1 MIHAL
6 LFAALCAAPASGQ
19 QTGVV
24 RRGTIDQVVRVVG
37 TVLPVDVF
45 RIKSSIEGRASR
57 IWTSTGVWVA
67 SDQDLGFLINR
78 EFAALSDA
86 RNSTDQTVLEDR
98 WQTVY
103 QPTRLRCPSAC
114 YILKAFARAD
124 AWVKPRTVLFE
135 AAAHL
140 RMTGWV
146 RPEEAHLVRDGMTL
160 QYWSLKDPKTRFSTK
175 ISHYVRDIQGV
186 KAQPGGSFTLDLAMG
201 PEHFFPPGTEWAGIV
216 VSDKKENVLMVPT
229 DALIRFGD
237 DVYLPVKVST
247 GITTPDWTE
256 LSAGMEEKRPFLN
269 LSDAQL
275 RQTPR
280 HKMEADLS
288 LPAQSGEEAAPP
300 PAEGSRQ
307 PRRGEGELREPDSNL
322 GEDPYSE

>member
-1 MIHAL
+1 MIRAI

-19 QTGVV
+19 QAGAV
-24 RRGTIDQVVRVVG
+24 RRGTIDQVVSVVG
-37 TVLPVDVF
+37 TVLPIDIF
-45 RIKSSIEGRASR
+45 RLKSTIEGRTSR
-57 IWTSTGVWVA
+57 VWTSTGIWVD
-67 SDQDLGFLINR
+67 SDQDLGFLVNK

-103 QPTRLRCPSAC
+103 QPTRLRCPYPC
-114 YILKAFARAD
+114 YILKAFARSD
-124 AWVKPRTVLFE
+124 VWVKPRTVLFE

-146 RPEEAHLVRDGMTL
+146 RPEGAHLVRDGMTL

-175 ISHYVRDIQGV
+175 IVHYARDVQGLQVR
-186 KAQPGGSFTLDLAMG
+186 PGGTFTLDLVMRPG
-201 PEHFFPPGTEWAGIV
+201 HFFPPGTEWAGV
-216 VSDKKENVLMVPT
+216 VVTAKKENVLMAPT

-247 GITTPDWTE
+247 GITTPEWTE
-256 LSAGMEEKRPFLN
+256 LSAGVEEKRALLD

-275 RQTPR
+275 RQAQR
-280 HKMEADLS
+280 HKMEVDLS
-288 LPAQSGEEAAPP
+288 IPAQSGEEAAPP
-300 PAEGSRQ
+300 AEGSRN
-307 PRRGEGELREPDSNL
+307 PRRSEGELREPDSNL
-322 GEDPYSE
+322 GEDPYYE